1 MTNCELLDEIF
12 AEMYQRYSKKLYK
25 MIFNMTKDAFLAE
38 DIVQETFIKAFCK
51 METIIDSEKIGA
63 WLTVIAKRT
72 AIDYLRKENRY
83 LISPLEDGQLFV
95 ETINNSVE
103 QAAEF
108 MEIMEAVQLQI
119 SGWDSAKRNVFLL
132 KSFYG
137 LKEEEISQQMNIK
150 TGTIKTWIFRSRKC
164 LKEQLRGKLY

>member
-1 MTNCELLDEIF
+1 MTNCELLDDDF
-12 AEMYQRYSKKLYK
+12 AEVYQRYSKMLFQIVYK
-25 MIFNMTKDAFLAE
+25 MTKDSFLAE
-38 DIVQETFIKAFCK
+38 DIVQETFIKAYSK
-51 METIIDSEKIGA
+51 IETIIDSEKIGA
-63 WLTVIAKRT
+63 WLIVTAKRT

-95 ETINNSVE
+95 ESINNSVE

-119 SGWDSAKRNVFLL
+119 SGWDSDKRKVFLL
-132 KSFYG
+132 KSFHG

-164 LKEQLRGKLY
+164 LKEQLREKLY